1 MRRRLKLPSR
11 FASAEVG
18 RQPPAVL
25 QLSSHQ
31 GLAICP
37 AVLFGASDVQ
47 FQAQRDLSNVFGGR
61 YAPSEQPGDLAA
73 ECALAE
79 RIYNPGK
86 AERQFECPRHAAWS
100 WRLLGCIEA
109 GCVAWFIISA
119 NLRTLQPLR
128 PHRAHQLDE
137 CCR

>member
-1 MRRRLKLPSR
+1 MRCWLKLPSR
-11 FASAEVG
+11 FASAEAG

-31 GLAICP
+31 GLTIRP
-37 AVLFGASDVQ
+37 AVLFGAPDVQ

-79 RIYNPGK
+79 RIYNLGK
-86 AERQFECPRHAAWS
+86 AKRQFECPGHAAWS
-100 WRLLGCIEA
+100 WGLLGCIEA
-109 GCVAWFIISA
+109 SRVAQFIVSA
-119 NLRTLQPLR
+119 NLWTL
-128 PHRAHQLDE
+128 
-137 CCR
+137 